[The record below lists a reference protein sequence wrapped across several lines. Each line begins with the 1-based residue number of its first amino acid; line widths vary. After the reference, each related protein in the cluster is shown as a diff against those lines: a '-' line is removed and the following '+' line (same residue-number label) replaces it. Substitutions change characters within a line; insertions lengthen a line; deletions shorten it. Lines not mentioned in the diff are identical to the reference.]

1 MTELLCIGNAIVD
14 VFAGADS
21 QSMDR
26 LGLRAPAQHVGREE
40 AEKILAEIGAR
51 GLPAGGGASEGTPVF
66 SSGGGAA
73 NVAKIAA
80 MLEVGAAFAGCIG
93 GDGLGA
99 VFQEDIGAAGVTALL
114 TRGKE
119 KTGTCIILGGPG
131 GETRVAASPGAA
143 LEFTGDDISEEMIQN
158 AGVIVLD
165 GYILERR
172 PLVRRVLELADRYGT
187 PVALDAAS
195 VFQIRER
202 AEEILQYCRSYPLI
216 LFMNAD
222 EALAFYHVLRKDG
235 EDMESGW
242 ARGEKWRDDR
252 EKEKIILED
261 VCPVFKI
268 LTGEELF
275 PIIVIKLGGR
285 GALALAGGGLYR
297 QETSTI
303 VPKNSIG
310 AGDAFCAAFLA
321 SWIRGK
327 SLSECLSLGN
337 RVAGAILEVPGT
349 RIKKDKLKPF
359 VKLLRR

>member
-1 MTELLCIGNAIVD
+1 MTELLCIGNAMVD

-21 QSMDR
+21 QNMDR
-26 LGLRAPAQHVGREE
+26 LGLREPVQHIGREE
-40 AEKILAEIGAR
+40 AENILAELGAR
-51 GLPAGGGASEGTPVF
+51 GDASKGAPVF

-73 NVAKIAA
+73 NVAKIASL
-80 MLEVGAAFAGCIG
+80 LEVGAAFAGCAG

-99 VFQEDIGAAGVTALL
+99 FFQEDLGAAGVTTLL
-114 TRGKE
+114 TKGKE
-119 KTGTCIILGGPG
+119 KTGTCIILSSPE
-131 GETRVAASPGAA
+131 GETRIAASPGAA
-143 LEFTGDDISEEMIQN
+143 LEFTGEDINEKMIQN
-158 AGVIVLD
+158 TKTLVLD

-172 PLVRRVLELADRYGT
+172 LLARRVLELADRYGT

-195 VFQIRER
+195 VFQIREKT
-202 AEEILQYCRSYPLI
+202 EEILQYCRNYPLI

-222 EALAFYHVLRKDG
+222 EAIAFYHVLRKG
-235 EDMESGW
+235 RESGR
-242 ARGEKWRDDR
+242 ACGEKQRDER

-268 LTGEELF
+268 LTEGKLF

-285 GALALAGGGLYR
+285 GALALARGELYR
-297 QETSTI
+297 QETFTI

-337 RVAGAILEVPGT
+337 KVAGAVLEVPGT
-349 RIKKDKLKPF
+349 RIKGDKLKPF
-359 VKLLRR
+359 VKLLRK

>member
-14 VFAGADS
+14 VFAGAGS

-26 LGLRAPAQHVGREE
+26 LGIREPVQHIGREE
-40 AEKILAEIGAR
+40 AERILAELGVR
-51 GLPAGGGASEGTPVF
+51 GGSVFPAGGGAPVF

-80 MLEVGAAFAGCIG
+80 LLEVGAAFAGCAG
-93 GDGLGA
+93 GDGLGD
-99 VFQEDIGAAGVTALL
+99 FFREDLRAAGVAALL

-119 KTGTCIILGGPG
+119 KTGTCIILSSPE
-131 GETRVAASPGAA
+131 GETRIAASPGAA
-143 LEFTGDDISEEMIQN
+143 LEFTGDDIDEKTIQN
-158 AGVIVLD
+158 TRVLVLD
-165 GYILERR
+165 GYVLERR

-187 PVALDAAS
+187 PVALDTAS
-195 VFQIRER
+195 VFQIREKTG
-202 AEEILQYCRSYPLI
+202 EILQYCRNYPLI

-222 EALAFYHVLRKDG
+222 EAIAFYHALRKDR
-235 EDMESGW
+235 EDAEGG
-242 ARGEKWRDDR
+242 RGEKQRDER

-261 VCPVFKI
+261 ICPVFKI
-268 LTGEELF
+268 LTGAELF

-285 GALALAGGGLYR
+285 GALALAGGELYR
-297 QETSTI
+297 QETFTL

-337 RVAGAILEVPGT
+337 RVAGAVLEVPGT
-349 RIKKDKLKPF
+349 RIKGGRLKPF
-359 VKLLRR
+359 AKLLKK